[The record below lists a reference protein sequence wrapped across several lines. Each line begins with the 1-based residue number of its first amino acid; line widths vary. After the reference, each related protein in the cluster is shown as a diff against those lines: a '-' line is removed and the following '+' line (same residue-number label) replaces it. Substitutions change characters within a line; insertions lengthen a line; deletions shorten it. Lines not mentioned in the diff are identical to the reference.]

1 MSDKLVML
9 ITVLYLAVGLVVV
22 SAMDKVLDDNFN
34 GFSIFCIFVW
44 PATIFIL
51 ILFGTINLLYNFGQ
65 WIGEKIAKWL

>member
-9 ITVLYLAVGLVVV
+9 IIVLYLAVGLVVV
-22 SAMDKVLDDNFN
+22 SAMDKVFGSSFN
-34 GFSIFCIFVW
+34 GLSIFCIFVW
-44 PATIFIL
+44 PAMIFIL